1 MSLQPRMPFL
11 ASHNENKFHPRLTSS
26 TVNDSEACLFPL
38 ATFPKSRSRRATM
51 SLAQAKRLWSLS
63 KSRPN
68 LPGRSLASRQGS
80 SASYAS
86 TRQTASGAPRKLVAT
101 LQTGSLR
108 TEISIAFS
116 ATQKRRNFSTQHRP
130 SDANLTLTYDKQS
143 VERLKSGQHS
153 GGFDSR
159 LFSSTNASHSKT
171 ETLAASIGLL
181 SAALAG
187 VAFAMVVTVYNEDQV
202 LAETRVETTG
212 DETKF
217 NASNVDSPA
226 ADAASLTASELE
238 GIVAEEVRSKFW
250 PVLLQEWRMLI
261 IAISLTFALSIAELF
276 TMSLGG
282 KVIDSAL
289 SKDLDRFMSA
299 AWKLCGAVAVQGFLQ
314 FISYASLT
322 RATERVRAKLSQM
335 AFASI
340 IYQDKEFFDRHN
352 SAELMSRLSND
363 ISEIRNVTKN
373 MISLGVKS
381 TTSIVG
387 GMVAAFAKSPQLALL
402 VMLAIGSAVG
412 IGSLYARI
420 LRRLS
425 KRSKDA
431 AAKAIIAA
439 NEATA
444 AVSTVQAFVGEE
456 KEKARHAA
464 FVASSVEH
472 STAFGTA
479 LGFFKGIST
488 AGVSGILVGVLLI
501 GGRMVASGALSVGD
515 LSQFVI
521 VSSSIQSSLGNVA
534 QLVGQVASG
543 RDAVERVFNIID
555 SKPKIN
561 PKSSDIE
568 VPRWFRKRLKKEA
581 KSQPKTNAI
590 IAATT
595 SAGAQAAQFVPGQSA
610 VRLENVS
617 FAYASRPDALVL
629 QDVDIKLEAGKTLS
643 LVGQSGS
650 GKSTISRLILR
661 FYDVTSGRVL
671 VDGVDVKTLD
681 PHWLRNQIGIVEQE
695 PVLFSGS
702 IWENIAYARPD
713 ASEEDILAAAK
724 AANCEEFISNFP
736 LKYDTIVGERGAQ
749 LSGGQKQR
757 IAIARALL
765 KNPRILIL
773 DEATSALD
781 ATTETLVQDALNR
794 LMKNRTT
801 LIIAH
806 RLSTIKNSDTI
817 IVLDHGHIVEQGTH
831 DTLSKAGG
839 YYASLVK
846 QQMGQP
852 I

>member
-1 MSLQPRMPFL
+1 
-11 ASHNENKFHPRLTSS
+11 
-26 TVNDSEACLFPL
+26 
-38 ATFPKSRSRRATM
+38 M
-51 SLAQAKRLWSLS
+51 SLAQVTRLWKLSKPGNNSPGPSHASSARSLHSQAPTRLSTTSLARKFTTTIKQGALRAEIAISFKPQPQRRHYSSQSRLPKSSLS
-63 KSRPN
+63 VTYDRQSIDRLLSGTHTEGIDSKRFS
-68 LPGRSLASRQGS
+68 ASR
-80 SASYAS
+80 
-86 TRQTASGAPRKLVAT
+86 
-101 LQTGSLR
+101 
-108 TEISIAFS
+108 
-116 ATQKRRNFSTQHRP
+116 
-130 SDANLTLTYDKQS
+130 SDGPPN
-143 VERLKSGQHS
+143 
-153 GGFDSR
+153 
-159 LFSSTNASHSKT
+159 
-171 ETLAASIGLL
+171 ETLAASIALL
-181 SAALAG
+181 SAAIAG
-187 VAFAMVVTVYNEDQV
+187 VALAMVVTVYQDEQV
-202 LAETRVETTG
+202 LAETRVETPSN
-212 DETKF
+212 DPNF
-217 NASNVDSPA
+217 NPQNVNVTA
-226 ADAASLTASELE
+226 AEAQAAALVELE
-238 GIVAEEVRSKFW
+238 TIVTEEVRSKFW
-250 PVLLQEWRMLI
+250 PVLLQEWRMLL

-299 AWKLCGAVAVQGFLQ
+299 AWKLCGAVAIQGFLQ
-314 FISYASLT
+314 FISYSSLT
-322 RATERVRAKLSQM
+322 RATERIRAKLSQM

-373 MISLGVKS
+373 MIALGVKS
-381 TTSIVG
+381 TTSIIG
-387 GMVAAFAKSPQLALL
+387 GMVAAFAKSPHLALL
-402 VMLAIGSAVG
+402 VMAAIGSAVG

-464 FVASSVEH
+464 FVSASVEH
-472 STAFGTA
+472 ATAFGTA

-501 GGRMVASGALSVGD
+501 GGRMVASGSLSVGD

-543 RDAVERVFNIID
+543 RDAVDRVFNIID
-555 SKPKIN
+555 SNPKIN
-561 PKSSDIE
+561 PKSSEIE

-581 KSQPKTNAI
+581 KTLPQKATI
-590 IAATT
+590 VAAAA
-595 SAGAQAAQFVPGQSA
+595 SAGAEHQTIVPGQSA

-629 QDVDIKLEAGKTLS
+629 QDVDITLEAGKTLS

-661 FYDVTSGRVL
+661 FYDVTTGRVL
-671 VDGVDVKTLD
+671 VDGVDVRTLD

-713 ASEEDILAAAK
+713 ASREDILAAAK
-724 AANCEEFISNFP
+724 AANCEEFIGNFP
-736 LKYDTIVGERGAQ
+736 NKYDTIVGERGAQ

-817 IVLDHGHIVEQGTH
+817 IVLDHGHIVEKGTH
-831 DTLSKAGG
+831 DSLSKAGG

-846 QQMGQP
+846 QQMGQTL
-852 I
+852 

>member
-1 MSLQPRMPFL
+1 
-11 ASHNENKFHPRLTSS
+11 
-26 TVNDSEACLFPL
+26 
-38 ATFPKSRSRRATM
+38 M
-51 SLAQAKRLWSLS
+51 SLAKMTRLWGLS
-63 KSRPN
+63 KSG
-68 LPGRSLASRQGS
+68 LPLPANSLPSRARSLTSHSSTRLTLAS
-80 SASYAS
+80 SA
-86 TRQTASGAPRKLVAT
+86 RKLT
-101 LQTGSLR
+101 TTIKQGSLR
-108 TEISIAFS
+108 AEIAVSFKP
-116 ATQKRRNFSTQHRP
+116 QPQRRRYSSQSRP
-130 SDANLTLTYDKQS
+130 PKTSLSVTYDKQS
-143 VERLKSGQHS
+143 IDRLLSGTHTE
-153 GGFDSR
+153 GIDSR
-159 LFSSTNASHSKT
+159 LFSASKADGPPN
-171 ETLAASIGLL
+171 ETLAASIALL

-187 VAFAMVVTVYNEDQV
+187 VALAMVVTVYQDEQV
-202 LAETRVETTG
+202 LAETRVETPVS
-212 DETKF
+212 ETHF
-217 NASNVDSPA
+217 DSQNVESATAEAQA
-226 ADAASLTASELE
+226 ATLVELE
-238 GIVAEEVRSKFW
+238 QLVTEEVRSKFW
-250 PVLLQEWRMLI
+250 PVLLQEWRMLL

-322 RATERVRAKLSQM
+322 RATERIRAKLSQM

-373 MISLGVKS
+373 MIALGVKS

-387 GMVAAFAKSPQLALL
+387 GMIAAFAKSPKLALL
-402 VMLAIGSAVG
+402 VMAAIGSAVG

-464 FVASSVEH
+464 FVSTSVDH
-472 STAFGTA
+472 ATAFGTA

-501 GGRMVASGALSVGD
+501 GGRMVASGSLSVGD

-543 RDAVERVFNIID
+543 RDAVDRVFDIID

-561 PKSSDIE
+561 PKTSDIE

-581 KSQPKTNAI
+581 KDLPRKAAI
-590 IAATT
+590 VAAVAPLSSEFGSERQTI
-595 SAGAQAAQFVPGQSA
+595 VPAQSA

-629 QDVDIKLEAGKTLS
+629 QDVDITLEAGKTLS

-661 FYDVTSGRVL
+661 FYDVTTGRVL
-671 VDGVDVKTLD
+671 VDGVDVRTLD

-713 ASEEDILAAAK
+713 ASREDILAAAK
-724 AANCEEFISNFP
+724 AANCEEFIGNFP
-736 LKYDTIVGERGAQ
+736 NKYDTIVGERGAQ

-817 IVLDHGHIVEQGTH
+817 IVLDHGHIVEKGTH
-831 DTLSKAGG
+831 DSLSKAGG

-846 QQMGQP
+846 QQMGQNL
-852 I
+852 